1 MKRRTICLTGP
12 ARQSR
17 SRGWGAILTYGSFK
31 KELSGGEAHTT
42 NNRME
47 LTGVIAALEALRE
60 PCIVELWSDSN
71 MSSTPWKGWA
81 KALAGQGLGQGGQKA
96 RP

>member
-1 MKRRTICLTGP
+1 M
-12 ARQSR
+12 
-17 SRGWGAILTYGSFK
+17 YGSFK

-60 PCIVELWSDSN
+60 PCIVELWSDSKYVIDALKRAG
-71 MSSTPWKGWA
+71 P
-81 KALAGQGLGQGGQKA
+81 KAGGPRAGSRRTKA